1 MRPPEPAAR
10 VTAGAIDIKPFI
22 LPRPLARL
30 ASALPQTP
38 PTLALCLALNA
49 MRGQLLS
56 GEVLQALEA
65 RHLRLEV
72 LDAGLKLD
80 FTVRRGRFAPCSGAG
95 TPDLSIAATA
105 CDFLCLAL
113 RKEDP
118 DTLFFARRLVMQGD
132 TDLGLLV
139 KNTLDSVELP
149 AFTLADL
156 APHRV
161 LRRLARGLFPGR
173 P

>member
-1 MRPPEPAAR
+1 MALPERVARPSASAMPVR
-10 VTAGAIDIKPFI
+10 PFV
-22 LPRPLARL
+22 LPRPLAGI

-38 PTLALCLALNA
+38 PTVALCLALNA
-49 MRGQLLS
+49 VRDWLLTTACRD
-56 GEVLQALEA
+56 ALEG
-65 RHLRLEV
+65 RHLRLQV
-72 LDAGLKLD
+72 TDAGLTLD
-80 FTVRRGRFAPCSGAG
+80 FTVRGGWFTPWSGTAL
-95 TPDLSIAATA
+95 TDLTLAATA
-105 CDFLCLAL
+105 YDFLCLAT

-139 KNTLDSVELP
+139 KNTLDAAELP
-149 AFTLADL
+149 AFSLADL

-161 LRRLARGLFPGR
+161 LRRLAGLVLRDR